1 MIKLPK
7 FLRTSLQNKMFIS
20 FIVIL
25 LLLSAV
31 VTASFLIISRLGKA
45 SDNILK
51 MNYNSIISS
60 MQMMDDLETIQRE
73 FIEIKTHPIAKDT
86 EQMIQA
92 QKSFAQWL
100 GRAQDS
106 ITEVGETN
114 ILASIDSL
122 YNAYLSTIQL
132 SFSTSESEQ
141 QGIET
146 KTESYRQKI
155 RQNCLQ
161 LLEINQEAMILK
173 SNTAQKIA
181 QSGTYTLILLT
192 VLVFIAGI
200 ALSWGLSKRIVRPIV
215 KLKEATQLLA
225 NGDYSVQLK
234 RESEDELGILTEEFD
249 EMAGKLREFN
259 ELNIRTI
266 EAEQQK
272 IGAILA
278 NIQDGIFFIG
288 TDYKI
293 RDVNK
298 AALDAFKLS
307 KNEVVGHHF
316 LEIIK
321 QDNLFAD
328 LKNCIENQKPI
339 NYNKRDNILIL
350 RKNDKQMFLEYFFSP
365 VLSDT
370 NELMGALFILH
381 DITNLKELDRLKSEF
396 VMIVSHELKT
406 PLTSIN
412 MSIDLLM
419 ESLGNSLKDG
429 DMEMILIAKD
439 EINRLRLLVNDLLD
453 LSQIESGKIEMQFSS
468 TATASILDSVGQ
480 YFKNQLE
487 EKNVQYQVSYP
498 EQIPNIWCDEEKL
511 MLVFSNLVSNALKAI
526 PEGGKIKISAEISGE
541 FILFCVQD
549 NGLGIPLA
557 YQNKIFDRFVQ
568 VEEHNAARG
577 TGLGLTISREIVRAH
592 GGSIWVESS
601 PDNGAAFYFTI
612 PIEPPPLDQIL
623 TR

>member
-1 MIKLPK
+1 MMMLPK

-31 VTASFLIISRLGKA
+31 VTASFWIISRLGKA

-73 FIEIKTHPIAKDT
+73 FIEIRTYPIAKDT

-100 GRAQDS
+100 GRAQDNV
-106 ITEVGETN
+106 TEVGETN

-132 SFSTSESEQ
+132 SFSTREMN
-141 QGIET
+141 QGIEP
-146 KTESYRQKI
+146 KTESYRYKI

-192 VLVFIAGI
+192 ALVFIAGI
-200 ALSWGLSKRIVRPIV
+200 ALSWGLSKRIVSPIV

-225 NGDYSVQLK
+225 SGDYSVQLK
-234 RESEDELGILTEEFD
+234 RESEDELGILTAEFD

-288 TDYKI
+288 TDYNI

-298 AALDAFKLS
+298 AALDAFKLL
-307 KNEVVGHHF
+307 KNEVVGHHY

-321 QDNLFAD
+321 QDNLFVD
-328 LKNCIENQKPI
+328 LKNCIESQKPI
-339 NYNKRDNILIL
+339 SYNKRDNILVL

-412 MSIDLLM
+412 MSIDLLR

-429 DMEMILIAKD
+429 DMELILIAKD
-439 EINRLRLLVNDLLD
+439 EINRLRFLVNDLLD
-453 LSQIESGKIEMQFSS
+453 LSKIESGKIEMQFSS
-468 TATASILDSVGQ
+468 TAPASILDSVGQ

-487 EKNVQYQVSYP
+487 EKNVQYEVSYP
-498 EQIPNIWCDEEKL
+498 AQISNIWCDEEKL

-526 PEGGKIKISAEISGE
+526 PDGGKIKISAEMSGE
-541 FILFCVQD
+541 YILFCVQD
-549 NGLGIPLA
+549 NGLGIPLS

-568 VEEHNAARG
+568 VEEQNAARG

-612 PIEPPPLDQIL
+612 PIEPHPLDQIL